1 MVNLAVVVGRV
12 AVDPELKKLP
22 TGESIVTAK
31 VAVERKRKTADELK
45 KVDYINV
52 TFMDA
57 QADFEEAP
65 TKDCLYRTNAKIN
78 GKFGRTKGYLYT
90 EIIKYSDLL
99 KRARRR
105 NQVFTD
111 LLFGKENSENKA
123 NN

>member
-52 TFMDA
+52 TFMDI
-57 QADFEEAP
+57 QADFF
-65 TKDCLYRTNAKIN
+65 YRYFHKGDWVAVVGSIEVNSSTNK
-78 GKFGRTKGYLYT
+78 KGYTTYIT
-90 EIIKYSDLL
+90 EVVAEKVSFCGAKTYDGFS
-99 KRARRR
+99 
-105 NQVFTD
+105 NF
-111 LLFGKENSENKA
+111 SEVGI
-123 NN
+123 